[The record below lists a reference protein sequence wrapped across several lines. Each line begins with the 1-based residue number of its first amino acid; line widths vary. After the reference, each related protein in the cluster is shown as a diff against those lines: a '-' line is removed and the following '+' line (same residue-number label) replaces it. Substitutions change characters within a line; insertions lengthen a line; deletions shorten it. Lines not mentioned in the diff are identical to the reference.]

1 MNKVESA
8 VRVRHL
14 PTGLAVKCTEERS
27 QQMNRAK
34 ALSILKS
41 KLLVMENE
49 RREEELARIRGEAV
63 VAARRRVST
72 ARARRGVAARAGPSR
87 GGVCGLDGATTGRER

>member
-1 MNKVESA
+1 
-8 VRVRHL
+8 
-14 PTGLAVKCTEERS
+14 
-27 QQMNRAK
+27 MNRAK

-63 VAARRRVST
+63 VADFGQQVRTYVLHPYRMVKDLRT
-72 ARARRGVAARAGPSR
+72 GVETSGADD
-87 GGVCGLDGATTGRER
+87 VLDGSLDDFAEAYLNYRAANKDNE